1 MAQIIEKIKNNEE
14 ITDEL
19 IKEIATMN
27 DDQLDILIEMLR
39 N

>member
-1 MAQIIEKIKNNEE
+1 MAQIIEKIKNNKE